1 MFFVLSGGVQVET
14 DNFCIDHEVHKG
26 TLIHRKETLHFVKSQ
41 RFYEICR
48 NKTFHFMKY
57 T

>member
-1 MFFVLSGGVQVET
+1 MET
-14 DNFCIDHEVHKG
+14 DNLCIDHEVHEG

-41 RFYEICR
+41 GFYEICR
-48 NKTFHFMKY
+48 KEAFQFMKY

>member
-1 MFFVLSGGVQVET
+1 MET
-14 DNFCIDHEVHKG
+14 DNLCIDHEVHKG